1 MENNEPLLA
10 GHTDQEKGAYL
21 GAIASIATA
30 DRQASQEELDSLA
43 ELCDAA
49 RLNDQQKPGCIT
61 SSLQHFR
68 RRVEAMS
75 QYIENQRSQIFIGH
89 RHDCLCKIR

>member
-1 MENNEPLLA
+1 MENNEIILA

-30 DRQASQEELDSLA
+30 DRQASQEELDSIA

-49 RLNDQQKPGCIT
+49 QITTQQKQAVLQAA
-61 SSLQHFR
+61 SSISDDELKQ
-68 RRVEAMS
+68 
-75 QYIENQRSQIFIGH
+75 
-89 RHDCLCKIR
+89 CLDILRTAT